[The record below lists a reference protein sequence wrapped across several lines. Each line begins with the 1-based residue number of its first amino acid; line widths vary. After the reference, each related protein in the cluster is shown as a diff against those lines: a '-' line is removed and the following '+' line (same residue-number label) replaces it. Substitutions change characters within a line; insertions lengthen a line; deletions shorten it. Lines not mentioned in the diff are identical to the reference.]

1 MILKAIRN
9 DGTITRIIID
19 DKDELISEI
28 ADDIEYIVE
37 KMNSARKVN
46 DCKKLIVILDELEKV
61 TAKI

>member
-28 ADDIEYIVE
+28 TDDIEYIVE
-37 KMNSARKVN
+37 KMNSARKIN